1 MGMKQNKTVLQ
12 KGGKGKLEIQ
22 CDSLKSIL
30 AESWHLT
37 WLWFCRLYH
46 SIVTI
51 LLIASLA
58 LETESQEC
66 TKNGFFRHPEDCTR
80 FYRCV
85 DLTGRG
91 YFQKYTFS
99 CPVGTVFDENVS
111 VCNHPWAAPPC
122 EESESEETTEASV
135 GVVEEGDEEEESV
148 RLSLQKSI
156 KLWFLLLKKLKIIG
170 PLSKSSLSE
179 IYCNEFACG
188 SCNIKNLSRAS

>member
-1 MGMKQNKTVLQ
+1 MM
-12 KGGKGKLEIQ
+12 I
-22 CDSLKSIL
+22 
-30 AESWHLT
+30 
-37 WLWFCRLYH
+37 FCRYH

-51 LLIASLA
+51 IVFSFLA
-58 LETESQEC
+58 VQTESQEC
-66 TKNGFFRHPEDCTR
+66 RKNGFFRHPEDCTR

-122 EESESEETTEASV
+122 EESEDVEEDKTTEGSVV

-148 RLSLQKSI
+148 RLSFKNPSP
-156 KLWFLLLKKLKIIG
+156 FLSLTSSTHY
-170 PLSKSSLSE
+170 SKSQIFVQKFNFDKTPTFSKSFSPKFFFDNFSRE
-179 IYCNEFACG
+179 IKVVN
-188 SCNIKNLSRAS
+188 S